1 MLINNHERRTCVSQ
15 VKLEMVLNLTRHQ
28 SKFQT
33 RFCDLEH
40 PAGLRSW
47 DGLASNLYASMSS
60 DFAFSK

>member
-33 RFCDLEH
+33 LFCHLEQ
-40 PAGLRSW
+40 PAGPKSW
-47 DGLASNLYASMSS
+47 DRFASNVYASMSS
-60 DFAFSK
+60 GFAFSR